1 MPKRSIP
8 LLIVLNL
15 FFPLIYH
22 FYWLYTTKHEMT
34 DRGADIPTTL
44 LAFIPFVHY
53 YFLWKWSVGVEQVT
67 RGKMSSGIAFVL
79 MAFVGWIIGPA
90 IIQAAFNEMPE
101 EGVVNLPQAR
111 IA

>member
-1 MPKRSIP
+1 
-8 LLIVLNL
+8 
-15 FFPLIYH
+15 
-22 FYWLYTTKHEMT
+22 
-34 DRGADIPTTL
+34 
-44 LAFIPFVHY
+44 
-53 YFLWKWSVGVEQVT
+53 
-67 RGKMSSGIAFVL
+67 MSSGIAFVL